1 MGMQKMKKLRIV
13 FSSVTFDLIL
23 YDAEVLPNGDVKG
36 RNVANDKNT
45 HVNGKFIAYIEDLKK

>member
-1 MGMQKMKKLRIV
+1 MKKLRIV